1 MNSRGQRLPTVPFD
15 ARTVVSRRVLCL
27 SKTTVSIV
35 EKELIINASATG
47 VEMALLENDKLVE
60 LHYQKTNNNFTV
72 GDILIGKIRKMM
84 PGLNA
89 AFIDIGHRK
98 DAFLHYTDLGP
109 KLRSL
114 VKWTNGVM
122 GGSIN
127 THKLDNF
134 KFEEEIV
141 KTGKVDQVLNKRW
154 PVLVQILKEP
164 ISTKG
169 PRLSC
174 ELNLPGRYMV
184 ISPFSETVT
193 VSKKIASNEERKRL
207 HTLAESIR
215 PKGFGIIMRTAAEGK
230 KVQEL
235 HEELMHLIGKWEDI
249 YRQLKTVAP
258 PAKLLSELDKP
269 ASVLRDLL
277 TDSFSRIV
285 VNEKDL
291 HADIKAYLQ
300 SISPDQVGIVQ
311 FYTGSKPVFEV
322 FGITRQIKAS
332 FGKTATMNSGAYI
345 VIEKT
350 EAMHVIDV
358 NSGHKMTTGDV
369 EQTILNVNLEAA
381 EEIARQIRLRDIGGL
396 IIVDFIDM
404 KNADHKR
411 QLAKAMEDFMRKDR
425 SQHTILPL
433 SKFGLMQITRE
444 RARPEVMMDT
454 AEVCPSC
461 GGTGKVNATI
471 LLTDDIERDLEFVM
485 QSRPKAPLSLRVH
498 PYIEA
503 YLKKGFPNK
512 PMRWFLKYNKW
523 VRIIP
528 QSEYQLGEYRF
539 FEGGDDEIRMN

>member
-1 MNSRGQRLPTVPFD
+1 MVPVENRL
-15 ARTVVSRRVLCL
+15 
-27 SKTTVSIV
+27 SIV

-47 VEMALLENDKLVE
+47 VDMALLENNKLVE

-122 GGSIN
+122 NGSIN

-184 ISPFSETVT
+184 ISPFSDTVT

-235 HEELMHLIGKWEDI
+235 HEELMHLVGKWEDI
-249 YRQLKTVAP
+249 YRQLKTVVP

-291 HADIKAYLQ
+291 YADIKSYLQ

-311 FYTGSKPVFEV
+311 FYNGSKPVFEA
-322 FGITRQIKAS
+322 FGVTRQIKAS

-369 EQTILNVNLEAA
+369 EQTIFNVNLEAA
-381 EEIARQIRLRDIGGL
+381 EEVARQIRLRDIGGL

-454 AEVCPSC
+454 AEICPSC

-485 QSRPKAPLSLRVH
+485 QSRPKAPLYLRVH

-503 YLKKGFPNK
+503 YLKKGLPNRQ
-512 PMRWFLKYNKW
+512 MRWFFKYNKW
-523 VRIIP
+523 VRILP

-539 FEGGDDEIRMN
+539 YEGDDDEIRMN